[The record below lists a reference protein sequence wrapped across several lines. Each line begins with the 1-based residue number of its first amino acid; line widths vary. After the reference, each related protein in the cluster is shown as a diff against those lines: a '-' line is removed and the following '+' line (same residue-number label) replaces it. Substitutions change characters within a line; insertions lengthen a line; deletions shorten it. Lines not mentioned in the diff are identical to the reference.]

1 MEMLEKGGITTL
13 NNKYLDDF
21 ENAEKFGVGGD
32 IKKAFK
38 KLGPAIG
45 ATIGAIIG
53 GPVGASIG
61 AGIGTKTSAS
71 DNYAQNMLAAFG
83 LAKGFGATGQGIGS
97 LGTPVQAFQDTF
109 AGVGDSALGRLF
121 GIGTE
126 SSALDKLM
134 RQEGFTK
141 TQGGYTKGNQFLTN
155 LGANQQ
161 YGQQAI
167 QQFGTSSADKGF
179 IDRAKEFVGSGVDK
193 VEQFYDKNENIA
205 RLAESLLMPKIVE
218 AIYGEDPYGTQA
230 RYQFAD
236 QGLRA
241 GVNPLQNN
249 PYIQGSVVNT
259 PQFPNLERFV
269 GARRAMF
276 GGKIGLANGG
286 PKPEEIRVRPDG
298 EIRGPGTPTSDDI
311 PVYLSDQEYVI
322 PKVMVDYLGGG
333 DYDKGIA
340 QLEEIRT
347 KLV

>member
-13 NNKYLDDF
+13 DNKYLDDF
-21 ENAEKFGVGGD
+21 ENAEKFGIGGEVR
-32 IKKAFK
+32 KLFK
-38 KLGPAIG
+38 KVGPAIG

-83 LAKGFGATGQGIGS
+83 LAKGFGAQGQGLGS

-109 AGVGDSALGRLF
+109 AGVGDSALGKLF
-121 GIGTE
+121 SIGTE
-126 SSALDKLM
+126 SSALDRILKD
-134 RQEGFTK
+134 EGFTK
-141 TQGGYTKGNQFLTN
+141 VKGGYKKGNDFLSDI
-155 LGANQQ
+155 GAGQL
-161 YGQQAI
+161 YGERAEQLAA
-167 QQFGTSSADKGF
+167 TADKGIF
-179 IDRAKEFVGSGVDK
+179 DRVKETVGSGVDK
-193 VEQFYDKNENIA
+193 VEEFYDENPVTA

-236 QGLRA
+236 QNLRPA
-241 GVNPLQNN
+241 VNPLQNN

-269 GARRAMF
+269 GAKRAMF

-286 PKPEEIRVRPDG
+286 PKPDEIRVRPDG

-333 DYDKGIA
+333 DYDNGIA

>member
-1 MEMLEKGGITTL
+1 MLEKGGITTL
-13 NNKYLDDF
+13 DNKYLDDF
-21 ENAEKFGVGGD
+21 ENAEKFGIGGELR
-32 IKKAFK
+32 KAFK

-83 LAKGFGATGQGIGS
+83 LAKGFGAQGQGLGS

-109 AGVGDSALGRLF
+109 AGVGDTALGRLF

-126 SSALDKLM
+126 SSALDRILKD
-134 RQEGFTK
+134 EGFTK
-141 TQGGYTKGNQFLTN
+141 VKGGYKKGNDFLSDI
-155 LGANQQ
+155 GAGQM
-161 YGQQAI
+161 YGERAEQLAA
-167 QQFGTSSADKGF
+167 TADKGIF
-179 IDRAKEFVGSGVDK
+179 DRVKETVGSGVDK
-193 VEQFYDKNENIA
+193 VEEFYDENPVTA

-269 GARRAMF
+269 GAKRAMF

-286 PKPEEIRVRPDG
+286 PKPDEIRVRPDG

>member
-21 ENAEKFGVGGD
+21 ENAEKFGIGGEL
-32 IKKAFK
+32 KKAFK

-83 LAKGFGATGQGIGS
+83 LAKGFGAQGQGIGS

-126 SSALDKLM
+126 SSALDKFM
-134 RQEGFTK
+134 RNQGYTKTKGGFTK
-141 TQGGYTKGNQFLTN
+141 GNSFISN
-155 LGANQQ
+155 AGANTQFGAQ
-161 YGQQAI
+161 AQQAAA
-167 QQFGTSSADKGF
+167 SSKG
-179 IDRAKEFVGSGVDK
+179 ILDRVKETVGSGVDK
-193 VEQFYDKNENIA
+193 VEKFYEDNENIA

-236 QGLRA
+236 QNLRPA
-241 GVNPLQNN
+241 VNPLQNN
-249 PYIQGSVVNT
+249 PYIQGSVVSA

-269 GARRAMF
+269 GAKRAMF

-286 PKPEEIRVRPDG
+286 PKPEQIRVRPDG

>member
-1 MEMLEKGGITTL
+1 MLEKGGITTL

-32 IKKAFK
+32 IKKALK

-83 LAKGFGATGQGIGS
+83 LAKGFGAQGQGLGS
-97 LGTPVQAFQDTF
+97 LGTPVQAFQDAF

-121 GIGTE
+121 SIGDAGFDLA
-126 SSALDKLM
+126 SAKFDKDKRL
-134 RQEGFTK
+134 FVDA
-141 TQGGYTKGNQFLTN
+141 KGNTLKSSDYYA
-155 LGANQQ
+155 LARNQN
-161 YGQQAI
+161 AAS
-167 QQFGTSSADKGF
+167 TASADKGIF
-179 IDRAKEFVGSGVDK
+179 DRVKETVGSGVDK
-193 VEQFYDKNENIA
+193 LEKFYEDKPITAGIA
-205 RLAESLLMPKIVE
+205 EAIIMPKLLE

-236 QGLRA
+236 QNLRPA
-241 GVNPLQNN
+241 VNPLQNN
-249 PYIQGSVVNT
+249 PYIQGSVVSA

-269 GARRAMF
+269 GAKRAMF

-286 PKPEEIRVRPDG
+286 PKPDEIRVRPDG

>member
-13 NNKYLDDF
+13 DNKYLDDF
-21 ENAEKFGVGGD
+21 ENAEKFGIGGEVR
-32 IKKAFK
+32 KLFK
-38 KLGPAIG
+38 KVGPAIG

-83 LAKGFGATGQGIGS
+83 LAKGFGAQGQGLGS

-109 AGVGDSALGRLF
+109 AGVGDSALGKLF
-121 GIGTE
+121 SIGTE
-126 SSALDKLM
+126 SSALDRILKD
-134 RQEGFTK
+134 EGFTK
-141 TQGGYTKGNQFLTN
+141 VKGGYKKGNDFLSDIGGGQ
-155 LGANQQ
+155 L
-161 YGQQAI
+161 YGERAEQLAA
-167 QQFGTSSADKGF
+167 TADKGIF
-179 IDRAKEFVGSGVDK
+179 DRVKETVGSGVDK
-193 VEQFYDKNENIA
+193 VEEFYDENPVTA

-236 QGLRA
+236 QNLRPA
-241 GVNPLQNN
+241 VNPLQNN

-269 GARRAMF
+269 GAKRAMF

-286 PKPEEIRVRPDG
+286 PKPDEIRVRPDG

-311 PVYLSDQEYVI
+311 PGYVSDQEYVI

-333 DYDKGIA
+333 DYDNGIA